1 MKRTARLALWFAY
14 GSLAA
19 SVWINA
25 VEHLPAASMLIA
37 GVALAMFLVEAV
49 ATDLGSLSINVIREH
64 VPSPSAIAALAAAE
78 SFIAGCEDDDT
89 QDVADLL
96 AQIRAARGA
105 SSCPTH

>member
-1 MKRTARLALWFAY
+1 MKRTSRLAMWFAY

-19 SVWINA
+19 SVWISA
-25 VEHLPAASMLIA
+25 VEHLPAASVLMA

-49 ATDLGSLSINVIREH
+49 ATDLGSLSINVIRAH

-78 SFIAGCEDDDT
+78 SFIAGFEDDDT

-96 AQIRAARGA
+96 A
-105 SSCPTH
+105 